1 MHGQCEVFRER
12 IASEVSPENR
22 VTDGLSSNAN
32 ETDGHGFNVS
42 NPPFPLS
49 GQILWQFR
57 PDPTLM

>member
-1 MHGQCEVFRER
+1 M
-12 IASEVSPENR
+12 
-22 VTDGLSSNAN
+22 NAN

-49 GQILWQFR
+49 GQILWQFG